1 MSAASSSASR
11 PEDATHKDPRGY
23 YWKNTTN
30 GSGGAGT
37 WYVYNSRDNVW
48 DQAQKPGDITSIQ
61 AAPAA
66 EEDDDEEDDGEPSNA
81 AAAPAGAA
89 QYRGDDEEER
99 NQQEEYDEDED
110 APVEGEDTFEDGPD
124 WEYGQ
129 PRHAYTDSLGLSDKD
144 GAALYAAIGDG
155 DFSEAFADALAH
167 IGVEN
172 PDDEDAAVDAAVE
185 GGEINDYGKIVA
197 RAFGAGVESVVSSPG
212 SRPGLPTS
220 APRSASAPAAAAE
233 PYPDTLAGFSSMA
246 APNGTQMVDEVGD
259 APEAPPSPSAA
270 ASSSSSSSSAV
281 AAATPRG
288 TRARRPPVV
297 FSPVAVRAR
306 REGRVAEPSAAG
318 AGASASPPG
327 LVKAPSLAAS
337 SAVRTLGSE
346 VSAAT
351 KRTVLHRSQV
361 EQTRLDT
368 TNPDRWGSK
377 STSVDEFNRKTR
389 LDELCILCS
398 CKFRE
403 RLSGNKVSGK
413 KNLAGLKPGVKPSDV
428 VLESFKGISLDH
440 HLPVNFLCALVGGI
454 TAKGFYT
461 ARQYEIFALTGDLV
475 CWNCNYVKNDAL
487 FATLRR
493 SLDGTFAGLKVSKPG
508 IKGFCEKLW
517 ANENKEGL
525 PFLPA
530 DVTDAKR
537 LGAKNT
543 LQLAVLRKMK
553 NGTTLAQ
560 AKAAWMTHQIP
571 ILEDRT
577 QLLLNK
583 IREYAWPRRAINRL
597 KALGIAKRAQ
607 DKITETLPAYKA
619 AKAEFDRLTAEI
631 NRLKGGA
638 DKDALKTARDAAS
651 ASRTTMNKL
660 KISNG
665 TQRVLTVLAKLD
677 EVKPVWL
684 PGTPPT
690 QGEKTQ
696 AGGATFVPGVEFQR
710 GPAAPA
716 RPRVPEAV
724 PATVAVITAAK
735 AASRPPAPAAAAAA
749 SALQTVQE
757 DEDEDDGVVREGSL
771 EPVDQGAAADSA
783 LDTSLS
789 NIAPSARRRR
799 GGGGGFNAHLWNQ
812 LQQEQHQAG
821 SARKTRRRRGHRGTR
836 RIRRYAEAR
845 S

>member
-1 MSAASSSASR
+1 MTPIFLS
-11 PEDATHKDPRGY
+11 
-23 YWKNTTN
+23 
-30 GSGGAGT
+30 AGT
-37 WYVYNSRDNVW
+37 DAR
-48 DQAQKPGDITSIQ
+48 ITSKVVL
-61 AAPAA
+61 ASAT
-66 EEDDDEEDDGEPSNA
+66 GA

-167 IGVEN
+167 IGVQN

-619 AKAEFDRLTAEI
+619 AKAEFDRRTAEI

-638 DKDALKTARDAAS
+638 DKEALKTAKDAAS
-651 ASRTTMNKL
+651 ALRTTMNKL

-710 GPAAPA
+710 GPADA

>member
-1 MSAASSSASR
+1 M
-11 PEDATHKDPRGY
+11 
-23 YWKNTTN
+23 
-30 GSGGAGT
+30 
-37 WYVYNSRDNVW
+37 
-48 DQAQKPGDITSIQ
+48 
-61 AAPAA
+61 
-66 EEDDDEEDDGEPSNA
+66 
-81 AAAPAGAA
+81 
-89 QYRGDDEEER
+89 
-99 NQQEEYDEDED
+99 
-110 APVEGEDTFEDGPD
+110 
-124 WEYGQ
+124 
-129 PRHAYTDSLGLSDKD
+129 
-144 GAALYAAIGDG
+144 
-155 DFSEAFADALAH
+155 
-167 IGVEN
+167 
-172 PDDEDAAVDAAVE
+172 
-185 GGEINDYGKIVA
+185 
-197 RAFGAGVESVVSSPG
+197 
-212 SRPGLPTS
+212 
-220 APRSASAPAAAAE
+220 
-233 PYPDTLAGFSSMA
+233 
-246 APNGTQMVDEVGD
+246 GD

-270 ASSSSSSSSAV
+270 A
-281 AAATPRG
+281 AASPEPARPA
-288 TRARRPPVV
+288 RARRAPVV

-493 SLDGTFAGLKVSKPG
+493 SQDGTFAGLKVSKPG

-619 AKAEFDRLTAEI
+619 AKAEFDRRTAEI

-638 DKDALKTARDAAS
+638 DKEALKTAKDAAS
-651 ASRTTMNKL
+651 ALRTTMNKL